1 MGGWLSGS
9 CGDDDEPGLF
19 SFGYWPQDV
28 SDRPKA
34 EPEGHLVWVDS
45 GSGPGFQWLAL
56 GPDDSGD
63 EL

>member
-9 CGDDDEPGLF
+9 CDGEESETCPA
-19 SFGYWPQDV
+19 FGYWPEDV

-34 EPEGHLVWVDS
+34 EPEGHLVWEDS
-45 GSGPGFQWLAL
+45 GSGPGFQRLAP